1 MNGADFDGK
10 AVINCT
16 LPEYKQTLETIRS
29 SVEDGMVDPKI
40 LPNTNSTMIEKMAT
54 GKAGI
59 AYGGWVNYSK
69 PAFVEQLKAV
79 YADTSRNP
87 MSKNIKIEDGE
98 SGAAQSASG
107 YDAVFAINADLAQEP
122 EKLDA
127 ALEQN
132 AQFIFGSHPMS
143 EYDNF
148 LNFLYGTCNLRAYLD
163 DATAQLTA
171 IGYIK

>member
-1 MNGADFDGK
+1 MS
-10 AVINCT
+10 CT
-16 LPEYKQTLETIRS
+16 LPEYKQALETVRS
-29 SVEDGMVDPKI
+29 
-40 LPNTNSTMIEKMAT
+40 
-54 GKAGI
+54 
-59 AYGGWVNYSK
+59 
-69 PAFVEQLKAV
+69 FV
-79 YADTSRNP
+79 
-87 MSKNIKIEDGE
+87 EDGE

-143 EYDNF
+143 VYDDF
-148 LNFLYGTCNLRAYLD
+148 LNFLYGTCNLWAYLD

-171 IGYIK
+171 IGYIKEDHSFSLAVPHTSFFASGDLYAAPMPWAICSHTERDAGCWGASA

>member
-1 MNGADFDGK
+1 MS
-10 AVINCT
+10 CT
-16 LPEYKQTLETIRS
+16 LPEYKQALETIRS
-29 SVEDGMVDPKI
+29 
-40 LPNTNSTMIEKMAT
+40 
-54 GKAGI
+54 
-59 AYGGWVNYSK
+59 
-69 PAFVEQLKAV
+69 FV
-79 YADTSRNP
+79 
-87 MSKNIKIEDGE
+87 EDGE

-143 EYDNF
+143 VYDDF